1 MNDREK
7 YLKTRKQLLLEQ
19 HRRLTAE
26 AEVEKLKAEN
36 LRLQALLSYMFSS
49 SLNPPKKGVN
59 EQLN

>member
-26 AEVEKLKAEN
+26 AEVEKLKMEN
-36 LRLQALLSYMFSS
+36 LRLQALLSYMFSR
-49 SLNPPKKGVN
+49 SLKPPQRGIN
-59 EQLN
+59 EELN